1 VGLFG
6 QPLALF
12 KVLEDNMAV
21 VNDQRLERIEEKL
34 DKLSDT
40 VANIARVEERILTIF
55 NRLDRHEKRL
65 DGQEDDIK
73 ELNNNV
79 ILNSKSIKNA
89 ERLAWIIVSAT
100 ASFYVYMMR

>member
-1 VGLFG
+1 MELFG

-12 KVLEDNMAV
+12 KVLEGNVAV

-65 DGQEDDIK
+65 DDQEDDLK

-89 ERLAWIIVSAT
+89 ERFAWVIVSAT